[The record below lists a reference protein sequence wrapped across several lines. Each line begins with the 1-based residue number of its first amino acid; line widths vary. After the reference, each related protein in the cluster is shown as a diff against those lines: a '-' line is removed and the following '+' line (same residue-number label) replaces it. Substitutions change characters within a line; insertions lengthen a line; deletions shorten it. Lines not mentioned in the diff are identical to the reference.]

1 MANVCRTE
9 VHLHANMSTIDWF
22 EKLVKDFTVEDYIG
36 QFGNQDA
43 ENMID
48 RIGSKWLTKYDW
60 YREDDNEYFL
70 SIESAWYPPDVFLKE
85 MYKQVAEHDSGAYL
99 SGRYWDEAF
108 SPIGIFEVNSTGY
121 HTAET
126 DLDVDMDEE
135 YFWDEQVEPAFNNL
149 EL

>member
-1 MANVCRTE
+1 MANICRTE
-9 VHLHANMSTIDWF
+9 IHVHANMSTIDWF
-22 EKLVKDFTVEDYIG
+22 EKLVKDFSTEDYIG
-36 QFGNQDA
+36 QFSG
-43 ENMID
+43 EGESMID
-48 RIGSKWLTKYDW
+48 KIGSKWLTKYDW